1 MMSKV
6 GNTSLRRDRFQVF
19 ASVDGLELSY
29 FLSQAV
35 ANNMQKKLP
44 ESDENDG
51 RHHRSK
57 SCDRKVPGH
66 LAEIEAEYLTMTL
79 IMN

>member
-6 GNTSLRRDRFQVF
+6 GNTSLRRDRLQVF

-29 FLSQAV
+29 FHSQV
-35 ANNMQKKLP
+35 ENNMQKKLP

-51 RHHRSK
+51 RYHRRK
-57 SCDRKVPGH
+57 SCDRKVLGH
-66 LAEIEAEYLTMTL
+66 IAEIEIEYLTMTL